1 VRGLTDKV
9 AIVTGGGQGIGRA
22 LSLRLA
28 QEGCKVAIFDLKLEA
43 GKETERL
50 AGDAVVKTYEVDVG
64 DYGAVKSAVES
75 VESELGPIWALVNNA
90 GWDRPTPFLATDQAL
105 WDKIIRINLYG
116 PLNTHHVVAPL
127 MAGRRAGR
135 IINIASDAARVGT
148 SNEAVYSACK
158 GGLISFTKS
167 IARELASKGVLLNA
181 VCPGPTNTPMMA
193 AVLGEGE
200 QAVKWKDAMVR
211 GIPLKRMGEPED
223 YAGIVA
229 FLAEVA
235 RPSQIGINPFLRGF
249 FFTGMRAHLVEDV
262 LDVGPAQPQ
271 VSAPIDAGATRIFSL
286 AEMQAPQAP
295 VPQSRRGGTRKV
307 PQWVFLPHLFSKI
320 LLADKSA
327 LEASRSSVRT
337 SYLKR
342 TLLAVSCAIVLIFL
356 AGELVLSR
364 IAYHLKLRDH
374 PY

>member
-1 VRGLTDKV
+1 VRGLKDKV

-28 QEGCKVAIFDLKLEA
+28 EEGCKVAIFDLNPEA

-64 DYGAVKSAVES
+64 DYTAVQSAVAK
-75 VESELGPIWALVNNA
+75 VEAELGPIWTLVNNA
-90 GWDRPTPFLATDQAL
+90 GWDRPLPFLMTDQAL

-127 MAGRRAGR
+127 MVERRAGR

-167 IARELASKGVLLNA
+167 VARELASKGVLLNA

-193 AVLGEGE
+193 SVLGEGE

-229 FLAEVA
+229 FLA
-235 RPSQIGINPFLRGF
+235 S
-249 FFTGMRAHLVEDV
+249 D
-262 LDVGPAQPQ
+262 
-271 VSAPIDAGATRIFSL
+271 DAGFMTGQTISVA
-286 AEMQAPQAP
+286 
-295 VPQSRRGGTRKV
+295 GGMNM
-307 PQWVFLPHLFSKI
+307 I
-320 LLADKSA
+320 
-327 LEASRSSVRT
+327 
-337 SYLKR
+337 
-342 TLLAVSCAIVLIFL
+342 
-356 AGELVLSR
+356 
-364 IAYHLKLRDH
+364 
-374 PY
+374 